1 MNVRS
6 SIIVLYNGEGNCET
20 KMRKWLRFSAFSQEV
35 VAVKY
40 LPGKCIGIVLE
51 CFMVGITTAF
61 VTGRHKLINRGVF
74 VYLILDSL
82 I

>member
-35 VAVKY
+35 ITVKY
-40 LPGKCIGIVLE
+40 LPVNESGSFLE

-61 VTGRHKLINRGVF
+61 VTGRHKLINRVVF